1 MRTELPSQRRI
12 GRLAYS
18 LAALIACSVASP
30 HVWAMCGE
38 PFERNAFK
46 RPIDY
51 LAPSD
56 KEYVTVW
63 VEPFHFTKE
72 VESLIR
78 GKTAEDPVGDL
89 AYTLRQ
95 IPNHHRALNSMMLYQ
110 LHRGRPR
117 DADERLIYPME
128 CYFERALAIHDDDA
142 VVLMLQGVY
151 FHRLKQYDDAARSY
165 QKAEAFAPNAAE
177 LQYNMGLLEVDR
189 HNYDAA
195 TKHAIKA
202 YQLGYPMPGLRKKL
216 AEAGHP
222 LS

>member
-1 MRTELPSQRRI
+1 
-12 GRLAYS
+12 
-18 LAALIACSVASP
+18 
-30 HVWAMCGE
+30 
-38 PFERNAFK
+38 
-46 RPIDY
+46 
-51 LAPSD
+51 
-56 KEYVTVW
+56 
-63 VEPFHFTKE
+63 
-72 VESLIR
+72 
-78 GKTAEDPVGDL
+78 
-89 AYTLRQ
+89 
-95 IPNHHRALNSMMLYQ
+95 MMLYQ